1 MLFLDNLTNF
11 NLLKNQFLANAMVN
25 LNMIDTVGSGIRR
38 VYDIQK
44 KKFFPMPDYDL
55 SEDNRVKVILY
66 GKIIDEKYS
75 KILFEKTNLDIDKV
89 MLLDRVQKSYPI
101 TKEQSDYLKKDNL
114 VEGRY
119 PNIYISSNI
128 AKITNDKENYIYN
141 TGLENEFYKNLIIK
155 YISEYEQASRKEIIN
170 LLKDKLPPSLNE
182 KTKISRIRYLLQ
194 LLKKEDKIYNDNK
207 SGHSCWKLK

>member
-1 MLFLDNLTNF
+1 MT
-11 NLLKNQFLANAMVN
+11 
-25 LNMIDTVGSGIRR
+25 
-38 VYDIQK
+38 K
-44 KKFFPMPDYDL
+44 K
-55 SEDNRVKVILY
+55 
-66 GKIIDEKYS
+66 
-75 KILFEKTNLDIDKV
+75 
-89 MLLDRVQKSYPI
+89 
-101 TKEQSDYLKKDNL
+101 QSDYLKKDNL

-170 LLKDKLPPSLNE
+170 LLKDKLPSSLNE

-194 LLKKEDKIYNDNK
+194 LLKKEDKIYNELI
-207 SGHSCWKLK
+207 GE

>member
-1 MLFLDNLTNF
+1 
-11 NLLKNQFLANAMVN
+11 
-25 LNMIDTVGSGIRR
+25 
-38 VYDIQK
+38 
-44 KKFFPMPDYDL
+44 MPDYDL

-101 TKEQSDYLKKDNL
+101 TKEQSEYLKKDNL

-141 TGLENEFYKNLIIK
+141 TGLENEFYKN
-155 YISEYEQASRKEIIN
+155 
-170 LLKDKLPPSLNE
+170 SLCY
-182 KTKISRIRYLLQ
+182 RI
-194 LLKKEDKIYNDNK
+194 
-207 SGHSCWKLK
+207 

>member
-155 YISEYEQASRKEIIN
+155 YISEYEHASRKEIIN
-170 LLKDKLPPSLNE
+170 LLKDKLPSSLNE